1 MGPASPRPQVGGIYL
16 WVSLK
21 YEKEIGRYRKKYRK
35 WQDQRNPPPP
45 VTEADRGSFIDGLNK
60 DLAEGG
66 EKKKKERK
74 SPAKDAKA
82 KKTPKAD

>member
-1 MGPASPRPQVGGIYL
+1 MWLLPFGAIYL
-16 WVSLK
+16 WVSRK
-21 YEKEIGRYRKKYRK
+21 YEKEIARYRKKYRK

-60 DLAEGG
+60 DIDGG
-66 EKKKKERK
+66 EKKKKEKK
-74 SPAKDAKA
+74 SPKDAKA